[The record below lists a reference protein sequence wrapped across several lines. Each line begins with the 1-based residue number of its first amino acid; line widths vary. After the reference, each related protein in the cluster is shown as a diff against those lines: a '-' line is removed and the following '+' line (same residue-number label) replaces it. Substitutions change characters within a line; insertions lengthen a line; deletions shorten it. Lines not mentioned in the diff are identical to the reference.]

1 MTSEPQD
8 RFIVLNDLRFHY
20 LDWGNEGAAPAVLL
34 HGLSSHA
41 HVWEPLAPVLKT
53 RYHVLALDQRGH
65 GDSQWAPPYT
75 TESYVADLEAFADT
89 LDLAPMLLVGH
100 SMGARNA
107 WVYAA
112 RHPQR
117 VGRLVIVDIGP
128 EVMSVG
134 VDRVRLSAS
143 APDEFDRPEDA
154 LEMMRQTNPRPSD
167 ELLRLRVYNNLR
179 GLPGGRWTWKHDKA
193 LRDPQ
198 RAATAALPT
207 PAMWSLLGQIRC
219 PTLIIRGAESNI
231 LAADVA
237 ERMAQ
242 AIRQATLVTIA
253 DAGHTVTAD
262 QPAAFEQAIRRFLGR
277 QVGTFSP

>member
-1 MTSEPQD
+1 MPAELEPQD
-8 RFIVLNDLRFHY
+8 KLIVLNDLRFHY
-20 LDWGNEGAAPAVLL
+20 LDWGNDGAPPAVLL

-41 HVWEPLAPVLKT
+41 HVWEPLAALLRP

-65 GDSQWAPPYT
+65 GDSQWTPPYT
-75 TESYVADLEAFADT
+75 TESYVADLEAFVDA
-89 LDLAPMLLVGH
+89 LGLGPMLLIGH

-117 VGRLVIVDIGP
+117 VERLVIVDIGP
-128 EVMSVG
+128 EVMPAG
-134 VDRVRLSAS
+134 VERMRLSTA

-154 LEMMRQTNPRPSD
+154 LQMMRLANPRPSD

-179 GLPGGRWTWKHDKA
+179 QLPSGRWTWKYDKA
-193 LRDPQ
+193 LRDFQ
-198 RAATAALPT
+198 RAAAAGLPT
-207 PAMWSLLGQIRC
+207 AEMWGLLAQIRR
-219 PTLIIRGAESNI
+219 PTLIIRGAESDI

-242 AIRQATLVTIA
+242 AIPQATLTTIEG
-253 DAGHTVTAD
+253 AGHTVPAD
-262 QPAAFEQAIRRFLGR
+262 QPAAFEEAIRRFLGL
-277 QVGTFSP
+277 